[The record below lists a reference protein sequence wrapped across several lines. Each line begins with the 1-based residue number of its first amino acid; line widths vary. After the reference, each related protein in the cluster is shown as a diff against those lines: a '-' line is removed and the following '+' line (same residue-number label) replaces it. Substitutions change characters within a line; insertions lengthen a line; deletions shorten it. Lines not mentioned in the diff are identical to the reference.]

1 MLSVSNIFYHYQKD
15 LVLKD
20 VSFELKKGDFCAIIG
35 PNGSGKTT
43 LLNLI
48 SGALTK
54 QKGAIFILGKKI
66 ENYEVKKLAK
76 QISVVPQRSEP
87 VYHFSVFD
95 MVMFG
100 RHPYQT
106 QWNSYSIDDK
116 NIVIE
121 ALKQTNLLS
130 LKDRMTS
137 QLSGGEY
144 QRTLI
149 ARAIAQQAPFMLL
162 DEPLANLDIPH
173 QFEIL
178 EILLELNRTQQTTI
192 LMVIHDVALAIQTI
206 PKSLLLKNGSPI
218 YIGDTQNIVQSNLI
232 SVLFDLDESYEID
245 RYGNVRKNKTQKR
258 ERSIS
263 STLLPIYE

>member
-1 MLSVSNIFYHYQKD
+1 MLSASNISYHYQKD
-15 LVLKD
+15 LILKD
-20 VSFELKKGDFCAIIG
+20 VSFELQKGDFCAIIG

-54 QKGAIFILGKKI
+54 QDGEIIILNKKI
-66 ENYEVKKLAK
+66 ENYDVKALAK

-95 MVMFG
+95 LVMFG

-106 QWNSYSIDDK
+106 RWNSYSIDDE
-116 NIVIE
+116 NIVID
-121 ALKQTNLLS
+121 ALKKTNLIS

-137 QLSGGEY
+137 QLSGGEF

-178 EILLELNRTQQTTI
+178 EILSELNRTKQTTI
-192 LMVIHDVALAIQTI
+192 LMVIHDVSLAMQAI
-206 PKSLLLKNGSPI
+206 PKCLLLKNGRII
-218 YIGDTQNIVQSNLI
+218 YIGDTQNIVQQNLI
-232 SVLFDLDESYEID
+232 SALFDLDETYEID
-245 RYGNVRKNKTQKR
+245 QYGNVRCAVCGVR
-258 ERSIS
+258 
-263 STLLPIYE
+263 LAV

>member
-1 MLSVSNIFYHYQKD
+1 MLSVSQVSYRYQND
-15 LVLKD
+15 LVLDK
-20 VSFELKKGDFCAIIG
+20 VSFVLQKGDYCAIIG

-48 SGALTK
+48 SGALKK
-54 QKGAIFILGKKI
+54 QEGELQFLGKNI
-66 ENYEVKKLAK
+66 EDYHVKDLAK

-106 QWNSYSIDDK
+106 RWNYYNTDDEC
-116 NIVIE
+116 IVMD
-121 ALKQTNLLS
+121 ALKKTNLFS

-137 QLSGGEY
+137 QLSGGEF

-149 ARAIAQQAPFMLL
+149 ARAIAQQAPLMLL

-178 EILLELNRTQQTTI
+178 EILSDLNKTKQTTV
-192 LMVIHDVALAIQTI
+192 LMVIHDLSLAMQAI
-206 PKSLLLKNGSPI
+206 PKSLLLKKGRLT
-218 YIGDTQNIVQSNLI
+218 YIGDTQNICRQNL
-232 SVLFDLDESYEID
+232 VFELFDLDDKYEVD
-245 RYGNVRKNKTQKR
+245 LWGNVRKKGR
-258 ERSIS
+258 
-263 STLLPIYE
+263 

>member
-1 MLSVSNIFYHYQKD
+1 MLSTSRISYHYPNNP
-15 LVLKD
+15 VLND
-20 VSFELKKGDFCAIIG
+20 VSFELQKGDFCAIIG

-48 SGALTK
+48 SGAFKT
-54 QKGAIFILGKKI
+54 QEGEVYISGKKI
-66 ENYEVKKLAK
+66 EDYTVNELAK

-106 QWNSYSIDDK
+106 RWNFYNPDDEK
-116 NIVIE
+116 IVMN
-121 ALKQTNLLS
+121 ALQKTNLLF

-137 QLSGGEY
+137 QLSGGEF

-178 EILLELNRTQQTTI
+178 DILTELNRTKQTTI
-192 LMVIHDVALAIQTI
+192 LMVIHDVSLAVQAI
-206 PKSLLLKNGSPI
+206 PTCLLLKNGSLT
-218 YIGDTQNIVQSNLI
+218 YFGETQNIVKQNLI
-232 SVLFDLDESYEID
+232 FELFDLDESFEMD
-245 RYGNVRKNKTQKR
+245 GWGNVRKR
-258 ERSIS
+258 LSGS
-263 STLLPIYE
+263 P

>member
-1 MLSVSNIFYHYQKD
+1 MLSISNISFRYQNE
-15 LVLKD
+15 LVIEGI
-20 VSFELKKGDFCAIIG
+20 SFELQKGDYCAIIG

-48 SGALTK
+48 SGALKK
-54 QKGAIFILGKKI
+54 QEGTISISDKNIDD
-66 ENYEVKKLAK
+66 YQVKDLAK
-76 QISVVPQRSEP
+76 QISVVPQRSKP

-106 QWNSYSIDDK
+106 RWHYHNFDDEA
-116 NIVIE
+116 IVID
-121 ALKQTNLLS
+121 ALKKTNLLS

-137 QLSGGEY
+137 QLSGGEF

-149 ARAIAQQAPFMLL
+149 ARAIAQQAPLMLL

-178 EILLELNRTQQTTI
+178 EILSELNRIKQTTI
-192 LMVIHDVALAIQTI
+192 LMVIHDVSLAMQVI
-206 PKSLLLKNGSPI
+206 PKSLLLKNGRLA
-218 YIGDTQNIVQSNLI
+218 YFGDTQNICKQNLI
-232 SVLFDLDESYEID
+232 FDLFDLDSSYTVD
-245 RYGNVRKNKTQKR
+245 AYGNVRKNLNF
-258 ERSIS
+258 
-263 STLLPIYE
+263 LL

>member
-1 MLSVSNIFYHYQKD
+1 MLSISSISYHYQKD
-15 LVLKD
+15 PVLKK
-20 VSFELKKGDFCAIIG
+20 VSFELQKGDYCAIIG

-43 LLNLI
+43 LLHVL
-48 SGALTK
+48 SGALKK
-54 QKGAIFILGKKI
+54 QEGEVYISGKSI
-66 ENYEVKKLAK
+66 EDYDVKTLAK

-106 QWNSYSIDDK
+106 RWNSYNPEDDEIAID
-116 NIVIE
+116 
-121 ALKQTNLLS
+121 ALKKTNLLS

-137 QLSGGEY
+137 QLSGGEF

-149 ARAIAQQAPFMLL
+149 ARAIAQQAPLMLL

-178 EILLELNRTQQTTI
+178 EILSELNRTKQTTI
-192 LMVIHDVALAIQTI
+192 LMVIHDVSLAMQAI
-206 PKSLLLKNGSPI
+206 PKSLLLKNGRVT
-218 YIGDTQNIVQSNLI
+218 YMGDTQNVCRQNLI
-232 SVLFDLDESYEID
+232 FDLFGLDESFEVD
-245 RYGNVRKNKTQKR
+245 GWGNVRKR
-258 ERSIS
+258 
-263 STLLPIYE
+263 

>member
-1 MLSVSNIFYHYQKD
+1 MLTISSLSYHYSQNI
-15 LVLKD
+15 VLNEL
-20 VSFELKKGDFCAIIG
+20 SFELAKGDYCAIIG

-48 SGALTK
+48 SCALKK
-54 QKGAIFILGKKI
+54 QKGDIFISGKKI
-66 ENYEVKKLAK
+66 ENYAVKELAK
-76 QISVVPQRSEP
+76 QTSVVPQRSEP

-106 QWNSYSIDDK
+106 RWNFYNSDDEDIAID
-116 NIVIE
+116 
-121 ALKQTNLLS
+121 ALKKTNLLS

-137 QLSGGEY
+137 QLSGGEF

-149 ARAIAQQAPFMLL
+149 ARAIAQQAPLMLL

-178 EILLELNRTQQTTI
+178 EILSELNRTKQTTI
-192 LMVIHDVALAIQTI
+192 LMVIHDLALAMQAI
-206 PKSLLLKNGSPI
+206 PKSLLLKNGHLI
-218 YIGDTQNIVQSNLI
+218 YIGDTQNICQKDLI
-232 SVLFDLDESYEID
+232 FELFDLDDNYEVD
-245 RYGNVRKNKTQKR
+245 LWGNVKKRSGKYHVKNNSPQY
-258 ERSIS
+258 
-263 STLLPIYE
+263 L